1 MKIARRYPLL
11 ILFVCAL
18 LSQHQ
23 LWSQVRNSEE
33 AAQKM
38 GHLMYFIETYYNDS
52 TSLDQLTD
60 QAIKAIMQQLDPYSV
75 YVPTDELAAMNE
87 PLDGEFEGI
96 GIEFAIVSDTLV
108 VQAVVAGGPSERVG
122 LLPGD
127 RIVGVD
133 GACISSDSL
142 TIDRVRQLLRGPS
155 GSKVQLQVLRKRSA
169 SELVFTVTRDKIPL
183 HSLDAAYLTDE
194 GFLYLRLSR
203 FAHKTGEELHQALD
217 RFASAKGI
225 ILDLRGNTGG
235 FLHAALEVANEF
247 LERGQ
252 LIVYTQGRSVKP
264 IREYADGSGLYQEGP
279 LVVLVDEYSASA
291 SEIVAGAI
299 QDWGRGAV
307 IGRTT
312 FGKGLVQQPFP
323 LPDGSQVR
331 LTVAGYHTPSGRKLE
346 RDNGIQPDIA
356 VPADTLSHSDAYVE
370 LISSGALLE
379 FVNQKALEVRET
391 LLACYP
397 SSREYVRRFEV
408 DKAWLTELTASEQA
422 RGEVKLLVKAILGRI
437 LYEQATY
444 YQVLQ
449 QEGDPEFDAAVA
461 YLLD

>member
-203 FAHKTGEELHQALD
+203 FAHKTGEI
-217 RFASAKGI
+217 RYPTI
-225 ILDLRGNTGG
+225 
-235 FLHAALEVANEF
+235 
-247 LERGQ
+247 
-252 LIVYTQGRSVKP
+252 RS
-264 IREYADGSGLYQEGP
+264 R
-279 LVVLVDEYSASA
+279 
-291 SEIVAGAI
+291 
-299 QDWGRGAV
+299 
-307 IGRTT
+307 
-312 FGKGLVQQPFP
+312 
-323 LPDGSQVR
+323 
-331 LTVAGYHTPSGRKLE
+331 H
-346 RDNGIQPDIA
+346 
-356 VPADTLSHSDAYVE
+356 
-370 LISSGALLE
+370 
-379 FVNQKALEVRET
+379 
-391 LLACYP
+391 LLACWASTRSISMSLASVMDFFTAVFVISLNVIRLIFFS
-397 SSREYVRRFEV
+397 SSRLR
-408 DKAWLTELTASEQA
+408 A
-422 RGEVKLLVKAILGRI
+422 
-437 LYEQATY
+437 
-444 YQVLQ
+444 
-449 QEGDPEFDAAVA
+449 
-461 YLLD
+461 